1 MVHSYADLMVAGSD
15 VRIAVRDW
23 GGSGNGLVLIHGLSR
38 TLIDWNVIAPE
49 FAKRCRVVAMDV
61 RGHGRSDDGPWSWRA
76 AVEDVEAVAEH
87 FQMSAPAALGHSL
100 GGMIASMWG
109 RKHPEAAGVINL
121 DGHGNPRPDQYMG
134 LDPAWVAERRAELD
148 ALQRRQLSALS
159 GPLSEA
165 QLVGLEAQQRALAA
179 QFGVPEAMFVEGMR
193 RGLQVSG
200 DGTSLRPDPGGLGA
214 EIYASLDEVNMFDL
228 YREISCPLLLLN
240 AVDPPG
246 GHPAPLG
253 LSWIVELSAAFRRGQ
268 TQDLEALAR
277 SQGNVT
283 VKTIEGTH
291 GLLFEQA
298 AAITTAT
305 LAFLDG
311 SRARHLR

>member
-1 MVHSYADLMVAGSD
+1 M
-15 VRIAVRDW
+15 
-23 GGSGNGLVLIHGLSR
+23 
-38 TLIDWNVIAPE
+38 
-49 FAKRCRVVAMDV
+49 
-61 RGHGRSDDGPWSWRA
+61 
-76 AVEDVEAVAEH
+76 
-87 FQMSAPAALGHSL
+87 
-100 GGMIASMWG
+100 
-109 RKHPEAAGVINL
+109 
-121 DGHGNPRPDQYMG
+121 
-134 LDPAWVAERRAELD
+134 
-148 ALQRRQLSALS
+148 
-159 GPLSEA
+159 
-165 QLVGLEAQQRALAA
+165 GLEAQQRALAA

-283 VKTIEGTH
+283 VKNHRRNAWSPLRTGRSNHDGDAGIPRWQSG
-291 GLLFEQA
+291 QA
-298 AAITTAT
+298 SA
-305 LAFLDG
+305 LDIPL
-311 SRARHLR
+311 SIP